1 MREFV
6 CVKRVVIK
14 ADTNGGGMQ
23 SNIFKIAKDGRTCAR
38 LVGCLL
44 ILSEFEMF
52 CQKKLFKN
60 LIRFTSLRRCCSSK
74 SCSDTNVLYTQTP
87 WTSSMV
93 SVKQE

>member
-1 MREFV
+1 MCEREIEIEGECIMREFV

-52 CQKKLFKN
+52 CQKKTF
-60 LIRFTSLRRCCSSK
+60 
-74 SCSDTNVLYTQTP
+74 
-87 WTSSMV
+87 
-93 SVKQE
+93 